1 MSEMIRVFLADDHAV
16 VRRGLEALI
25 ETEADMEVVG
35 TAADGVEAVDR
46 IAIHQPDV
54 VLLDLQM
61 PRKSGL
67 EAIDDI
73 RVRSPKSR
81 IMMLTSFGEK
91 EVVFEAIKAGALG
104 YLLKDCRPEE
114 LLQAIR
120 NTYAGKATLSPDV
133 ALKVIEEIN
142 KPPHPDVPL
151 TEEPLTEREVEMLKY
166 VARGM
171 SNQDIADLLV
181 LSERTVRTHI
191 SNILSKLHLANRTQ
205 ATLYAL
211 REGIATLDDGE
222 Q

>member
-1 MSEMIRVFLADDHAV
+1 MSNTIRVFLADDHAV

-25 ETEADMEVVG
+25 ETEAGMEVVG
-35 TAADGVEAVDR
+35 TAADGIEAVDR
-46 IAIHQPDV
+46 IAIYQPDV

-67 EAIDDI
+67 EAIGEI
-73 RVRSPKSR
+73 RTRSPKSR

-91 EVVFEAIKAGALG
+91 EMVFEAIKAGALG

-120 NTYAGKATLSPDV
+120 STYAGKATLSPDV
-133 ALKVIEEIN
+133 ALKVIEQLN
-142 KPPHPDVPL
+142 QPPQPDAPL
-151 TEEPLTEREVEMLKY
+151 TEEPLTEREVEMLRH

-171 SNQDIADLLV
+171 SNQEIADLLV

-191 SNILSKLHLANRTQ
+191 SNILGKLHLANRTQ

-211 REGIATLDDGE
+211 REGIASLDDSE

>member
-1 MSEMIRVFLADDHAV
+1 MSEVIRVFLADDHNV

-25 ETEADMEVVG
+25 ETEEDMIVVG
-35 TAADGVEAVDR
+35 TAADGIEAVKN
-46 IAIHQPDV
+46 IASSNPDV
-54 VLLDLQM
+54 VLLDLKM

-67 EAIDDI
+67 EAIPEI
-73 RVRSPKSR
+73 RAVDPRVR
-81 IMMLTSFGEK
+81 IMMLTSFGDK
-91 EVVFEAIKAGALG
+91 EGVFDAIKAGALG

-120 NTYAGKATLSPDV
+120 NTYLGKSTLSPDI

-142 KPPHPDVPL
+142 KPAQPHLPL
-151 TEEPLTEREVEMLKY
+151 TEEPLTEREVELLQY

-171 SNQDIADLLV
+171 SNQEIADELV

-211 REGIATLDDGE
+211 REGIASLDNSG
-222 Q
+222 

>member
-1 MSEMIRVFLADDHAV
+1 MSETIRVFLADDHAV

-25 ETEADMEVVG
+25 GTEEDMEVVG

-46 IAIHQPDV
+46 AAIYQPDV

-67 EAIDDI
+67 EAISEI
-73 RVRSPKSR
+73 RSRSPKSR
-81 IMMLTSFGEK
+81 IMMLTSFGDK
-91 EVVFEAIKAGALG
+91 EAIFEAIKAGALG

-120 NTYAGKATLSPDV
+120 STYEGKATLSPDV
-133 ALKVIEEIN
+133 ALKVIEEIY
-142 KPPHPDVPL
+142 KPAEAERPL
-151 TEEPLTEREVEMLKY
+151 TEDPLTEREVDILRY

-171 SNQDIADLLV
+171 GNQEIADLLV

-191 SNILSKLHLANRTQ
+191 SNVLSKLHLANRTQ

-211 REGIATLDDGE
+211 REGIAHLDE
-222 Q
+222 E